1 MQHILPILM
10 RYRYLI
16 LASLSLLLISEM
28 VVVDIDFVPV
38 EYEWVFRCLVALTMV
53 AWTGILCVIG
63 YGPPT
68 DRAIPKRSPNIYV
81 PDSSVV
87 DALEDEPKFTQE
99 YLRAMYPSVIDALED
114 EPKHRGHTILVLS
127 PALFVMFALLSIW
140 GANLYQAQFLLDL
153 IRWPYWFVFFMV
165 WIGIVVIVGSTVN
178 IDSSKKTYLVV
189 NVFPILILELSML
202 YMAASSESEVWY
214 GVMYLFGGLVVF
226 LSYFLIVRAVVL
238 RTMLPDKYWIRS
250 AVISFGISVA
260 LSAVSFMPVMLVVL
274 EAVSSVERCRGDCA
288 QIGVGFVAAVVI
300 IIPIVMSLTISVP
313 LTILIG
319 TMRRPIR
326 NVTTA
331 VGLMAP
337 LIMLFVVLYWFNI
350 WFNLL

>member
-63 YGPPT
+63 YGPPI
-68 DRAIPKRSPNIYV
+68 DRAVVKRTPNIYV

-99 YLRAMYPSVIDALED
+99 YLRAMYPSIIDALED
-114 EPKHRGHTILVLS
+114 EPKHRGHTIFVLS
-127 PALFVMFALLSIW
+127 PALFVIFALLSIW
-140 GANLYQAQFLLDL
+140 GANLFQAQFLLD
-153 IRWPYWFVFFMV
+153 IIGQYWPVFFMV
-165 WIGIVVIVGSTVN
+165 WIGMVVIVGATVN

-189 NVFPILILELSML
+189 NVFPILVPGLTML
-202 YMAASSESEVWY
+202 YMAVGVSNEEVWY
-214 GVMYLFGGLVVF
+214 GVTYLFGGLVVF

-238 RTMLPDKYWIRS
+238 RTMLPDKYSIRL

-260 LSAVSFMPVMLVVL
+260 LSAVSFMPVVLVVL
-274 EAVSSVERCRGDCA
+274 ESVSSVERCRGDCA
-288 QIGVGFVAAVVI
+288 QIGAGFATAIVI
-300 IIPIVMSLTISVP
+300 IIPILVSLTISVP

-326 NVTTA
+326 NITTV
-331 VGLMAP
+331 VGSMLP
-337 LIMLFVVLYWFNI
+337 LIMLFIMLFVFPWPNI
-350 WFNLL
+350 W